1 MPNMHVINYLLG
13 KMKFYLYPLPSNIP
27 YKKQLATGE
36 SYLCAPPVYFRE

>member
-1 MPNMHVINYLLG
+1 MPNMNVINYLLD
-13 KMKFYLYPLPSNIP
+13 KMKFYLNPIQVNIP